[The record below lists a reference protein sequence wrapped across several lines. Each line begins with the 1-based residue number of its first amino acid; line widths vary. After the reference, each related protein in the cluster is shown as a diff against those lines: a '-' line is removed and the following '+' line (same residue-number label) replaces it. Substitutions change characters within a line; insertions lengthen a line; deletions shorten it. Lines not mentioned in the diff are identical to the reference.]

1 MVARWCGFGFD
12 KAKRSVLLSSPW
24 VYRRGESFWIQ
35 THHFCMIRRI
45 SGDAAEVPSGKGGP
59 LGTCGSSGEK
69 NELQS
74 AGNENEVL

>member
-1 MVARWCGFGFD
+1 
-12 KAKRSVLLSSPW
+12 
-24 VYRRGESFWIQ
+24 
-35 THHFCMIRRI
+35 MIRRI